1 MLPVVWAEAGAA
13 NPGRSKRATAKA
25 ERTIAERNVICMGP
39 PSSSTIRGGAE
50 GSGRAR
56 QRSRGPVGRDLALP
70 PAGSEKMRRKLSKY
84 LMGLF
89 FLAPLLAV
97 ACGTTYSPPPPTS
110 TGDLE
115 GSRYETMRVLSGR
128 LVDRLQGTRDELRA
142 AREAESEMGALADL
156 IEKARRFRDSMENY
170 SNPPRYVRDDVNE
183 LDRLARDLESRT
195 RDVRVSTRAYDNWRG
210 ALDVIDRMQR
220 LLAGQ
225 NVDIPPAT
233 GPTTGTGGSTYPTYP
248 STGTYGSIL
257 TGTTLE
263 DFRRTA
269 HEVVVRGTLARD
281 TAERSGT
288 IYNDAD
294 RRLLSDL
301 SYFLTQAR

>member
-1 MLPVVWAEAGAA
+1 
-13 NPGRSKRATAKA
+13 
-25 ERTIAERNVICMGP
+25 
-39 PSSSTIRGGAE
+39 
-50 GSGRAR
+50 
-56 QRSRGPVGRDLALP
+56 
-70 PAGSEKMRRKLSKY
+70 MRRKLSNW
-84 LMGLF
+84 LMALL

-97 ACGTTYSPPPPTS
+97 ACGTTYSSPPPATS

-115 GSRYETMRVLSGR
+115 GSRYETMRVLAGR

-142 AREAESEMGALADL
+142 AREAESEMTALSDL
-156 IEKARRFRDSMENY
+156 LERARRFRDQMENY

-225 NVDIPPAT
+225 TVDIPPAT
-233 GPTTGTGGSTYPTYP
+233 GPTTGGSTYPPTSPPYP
-248 STGTYGSIL
+248 STGGTYGTI
-257 TGTTLE
+257 TGTALD

-288 IYNDAD
+288 IYSDSD
-294 RRLLSDL
+294 RRVLSDL
-301 SYFLTQAR
+301 SYFLSQARDLDSRAMATSVDRRDVRPLVERLSDEARRLDAAMRVSNAFSRSGTDWAEVMRGVQRLLDLTR